1 MDTRLDYINLI
12 NNELNTA
19 YKIKTDINLD
29 NAYVTGAGDSFAASL
44 VIEEKTNGRF
54 RAIDPYDALTYN
66 NLDKPLI
73 IVSVSGKPISNIK
86 LAKKFSK
93 KIKIIVITA
102 NESSELARLSDIVVK
117 IPYSPKYPLPGTLS
131 FLMSLS
137 ALYSIANVEE
147 DKGEDKSFPLCNPFF
162 IGRGENFGVAFY
174 AYLKMAEI
182 FGQKSNY
189 ERLEQFCHSPIFSSK
204 NSNIIIFSSND
215 ERERKLN
222 SLIDFANAYITNCEG
237 AFCNTRTII
246 KSILNEMRKRNWNSV
261 YFLED
266 KKILDVSSNMI
277 YNE

>member
-1 MDTRLDYINLI
+1 MSDKIDYIKII
-12 NNELNTA
+12 NEELNTQ
-19 YKIKTDINLD
+19 YKIKADINLD
-29 NAYVTGAGDSFAASL
+29 SAYVTGAGDSFAASL
-44 VIEEKTNGRF
+44 VIEGKTNGRF

-66 NLDKPLI
+66 ELDKPLI

-93 KIKIIVITA
+93 KVKIITITA
-102 NESSELARLSDIVVK
+102 NENTELAKLSDLIIK
-117 IPYSPKYPLPGTLS
+117 IPYSSKYQLPGTLS

-137 ALYSIANVEE
+137 ALYSIANIEE
-147 DKGEDKSFPLCNPFF
+147 DKGTDDPFPLCNPFF
-162 IGRGENFGVAFY
+162 IGKGENFGIAFY
-174 AYLKMAEI
+174 AYLKIAEI

-204 NSNIIIFSSND
+204 NGNVIILSSND
-215 ERERKLN
+215 KRERKLY
-222 SLIDFANAYITNCEG
+222 SLIDFTNVYATKCEG

-246 KSILNEMRKRNWNSV
+246 RSVLNEMQKKNWNKI

-266 KKILDVSSNMI
+266 KKILDVSSKMI